1 VRKSKDHDVWITSRG
16 RIQEFSEPDSLR
28 SDTIR
33 ARNLES
39 VKNQLRVG
47 TRQWSAA
54 RNSASARAR
63 GKSRPSLPRNYVLER
78 EQEAAR
84 ERARASSSKQERER
98 EREMRN
104 RDVRNGRVGEEGS
117 AVRKRVLSRIGFRI
131 SGKIK
136 AGTGSPRN
144 GQAIL
149 YS

>member
-1 VRKSKDHDVWITSRG
+1 MERRS
-16 RIQEFSEPDSLR
+16 EFRER
-28 SDTIR
+28 
-33 ARNLES
+33 
-39 VKNQLRVG
+39 
-47 TRQWSAA
+47 
-54 RNSASARAR
+54 ASAREESTVPAAELCSRTRTGSGTRESEGKQQQAR
-63 GKSRPSLPRNYVLER
+63 
-78 EQEAAR
+78 
-84 ERARASSSKQERER
+84 ERER